1 MKRLT
6 PVAIAAACALLL
18 PPVSAHNGDD
28 QHLADARE
36 FFGQLPARFDSPGN
50 PITPEKVEL
59 GRMLFFEPR
68 VSLDGT
74 VSCARCHQPSLYGI
88 DALPKSFG
96 VLGRPVPRNASTVL
110 NTAGQFVQHFGG
122 NRKDVEEQAWR
133 ALIGK
138 VSYANP
144 DLPSA
149 MAKIKA
155 IPGYQPL
162 FEKAFPGEADPITPE
177 NWGKAIGAYERTLT
191 TPAPFDRYLA
201 GDLGALTPQQ
211 RLGMVKFMNAGCA
224 GCHRGPLLGGT
235 MYQKFGLVMDYWVAT
250 KSTEIDKGRFLETG
264 VETDAYVFKVP
275 MLRNIAR
282 TAPYFHDGS
291 VASLADAIRV
301 MALTQLGKRLPD
313 EDVEDIEHFLE
324 GLTGEMPAHFR
335 EPPVLPPGPFTVS
348 AR

>member
-1 MKRLT
+1 MSRLA
-6 PVAIAAACALLL
+6 PAAIAAACALLL
-18 PPVSAHNGDD
+18 QTVSAHNGDE

-36 FFGQLPARFDSPGN
+36 NFGKLPARFENPEN

-96 VLGRPVPRNASTVL
+96 AQSRPVPRNASTVL

-133 ALIGK
+133 ALTGK

-149 MAKIKA
+149 MAKIRA
-155 IPGYQPL
+155 IPGYRPL

-177 NWGKAIGAYERTLT
+177 NWGKAIGAYERTLS
-191 TPAPFDRYLA
+191 TPAPFDRYLS
-201 GDLGALTPQQ
+201 GDMGALTPQQ
-211 RLGMVKFMNAGCA
+211 RLGMVKFMNAGC
-224 GCHRGPLLGGT
+224 GSCHRGPLLGGT
-235 MYQKFGLVMDYWVAT
+235 MYQKFGLVVDYWTVT
-250 KSTEIDKGRFLETG
+250 KSTEVDKGRFLETG
-264 VETDAYVFKVP
+264 NEADTYVFKVP

-291 VASLADAIRV
+291 VTSLSEAIRV
-301 MALTQLGKRLPD
+301 MGLTQLGKLLSD
-313 EDVEDIEHFLE
+313 EDVEDMEVFLE
-324 GLTGEMPAHFR
+324 SLTGEMPAHFR
-335 EPPVLPPGPFTVS
+335 EPPVLPPGPFT
-348 AR
+348 ANAK

>member
-6 PVAIAAACALLL
+6 PAALAAACALLL
-18 PPVSAHNGDD
+18 QSVSAHNGDE

-36 FFGQLPARFDSPGN
+36 NFGQLPARFENPDN
-50 PITPEKVEL
+50 PITPDKVEL

-96 VLGRPVPRNASTVL
+96 VQGRQVPRNASTVL

-138 VSYANP
+138 SSYGNP
-144 DLPSA
+144 DLDSA
-149 MAKIKA
+149 MAKLKA
-155 IPGYQPL
+155 IPGYRPL
-162 FEKAFPGEADPITPE
+162 FEKAFPGQADPITPE
-177 NWGKAIGAYERTLT
+177 NWGKAIGAYERTLS

-201 GDLGALTPQQ
+201 GDTTALTPQQ
-211 RLGMVKFMNAGCA
+211 RIGLVKFMNTGCS

-235 MYQKFGLVMDYWVAT
+235 MYQKFGLTMEYWNAT
-250 KSTEIDKGRFLETG
+250 GSAEIDKGRFVDTKDE
-264 VETDAYVFKVP
+264 VDAFMFKVP

-291 VASLADAIRV
+291 VATLADAVRV
-301 MALTQLGKRLPD
+301 MALTQLGRKLSD
-313 EDVEDIEHFLE
+313 EDVKDIEHFLE
-324 GLTGEMPAHFR
+324 SLTGEIPANYR
-335 EPPVLPPGPFTVS
+335 EPPVLPPGPF
-348 AR
+348 AAK